1 MGKLHGKI
9 AATTSAS
16 QGIGAGIA
24 KALAAEGANEGINEG
39 TVNLQGKVVLITG
52 AKGGLG
58 TFVTNS
64 FLQSGA
70 RVFGVSRSI
79 VDSDFA
85 HPNFSGISA
94 ALSDAD
100 RARQL
105 VDAVVDKAGRIDGL
119 LHLVGGFAGGR
130 SVADTDDATLDLM
143 LDLNLRSAF
152 HVIRAVLPIMR
163 AQRSGRMVAI
173 GSKVAVEPAALA
185 GVYAASKAAL
195 VSLVRTVARE
205 NSDLNVSANV
215 LLPGTMDTPANRIA
229 DPGADYS
236 KWVHPGQVAKLL
248 VHLVSDD
255 PSQISGAVIPIY
267 GGEA

>member
-9 AATTSAS
+9 ADTTGAS

-24 KALAAEGANEGINEG
+24 KALAAEGANDG

-58 TFVTNS
+58 AFVTNS

-79 VDSDFA
+79 ADSDFS
-85 HPNFSGISA
+85 HPKFSAISA

-130 SVADTDDATLDLM
+130 SVADTDDATLNRM

-152 HVIRAVLPIMR
+152 HVIRAVIPIMR

-173 GSKVAVEPAALA
+173 GSKVAWNRQRWR
-185 GVYAASKAAL
+185 ASMPRRRPRSYRWFGL
-195 VSLVRTVARE
+195 SR
-205 NSDLNVSANV
+205 
-215 LLPGTMDTPANRIA
+215 
-229 DPGADYS
+229 
-236 KWVHPGQVAKLL
+236 AKI
-248 VHLVSDD
+248 
-255 PSQISGAVIPIY
+255 QT
-267 GGEA
+267 

>member
-1 MGKLHGKI
+1 MDLHGKVI
-9 AATTSAS
+9 
-16 QGIGAGIA
+16 
-24 KALAAEGANEGINEG
+24 
-39 TVNLQGKVVLITG
+39 LITG

-79 VDSDFA
+79 ADSDFS
-85 HPNFSGISA
+85 HPFSAISA

-130 SVADTDDATLDLM
+130 SVADTDDATLDRM

-173 GSKVAVEPAALA
+173 GSKVAVEPATLA

-195 VSLVRTVARE
+195 ISLVRTVARE
-205 NSDLNVSANV
+205 NSDLNVSASV
-215 LLPGTMDTPANRIA
+215 LLP
-229 DPGADYS
+229 
-236 KWVHPGQVAKLL
+236 
-248 VHLVSDD
+248 
-255 PSQISGAVIPIY
+255 
-267 GGEA
+267 

>member
-9 AATTSAS
+9 ADTTGAS

-24 KALAAEGANEGINEG
+24 KALAAEGANDG

-58 TFVTNS
+58 AFVTNS

-70 RVFGVSRSI
+70 RVFGASRSI
-79 VDSDFA
+79 ADSDFS
-85 HPNFSGISA
+85 HPKFSAISA

-130 SVADTDDATLDLM
+130 SVADTDDAM

-229 DPGADYS
+229 NPGADYS
-236 KWVHPGQVAKLL
+236 KWVHPCQVAKLL

-255 PSQISGAVIPIY
+255 ASQISGAVIPIY
-267 GGEA
+267 GGDA